1 MHTLNHLGR
10 SVIDFT
16 IVYENDFHLVDYY
29 YVEDFNE
36 WSDHTQ
42 IDFRVSVNI
51 FTMFSDAISN
61 T

>member
-1 MHTLNHLGR
+1 MHTFNHLGT

-16 IVYENDFHLVDYY
+16 IYENDFHLVDYFC
-29 YVEDFNE
+29 VEDFNE

-42 IDFRVSVNI
+42 IDIRVSVNI
-51 FTMFSDAISN
+51 STVFSDAMSN